1 MRVSKPH
8 EERKNE
14 ILDVSEKLFI
24 NNGYDKTSVNQIL
37 EKVGIAKGT
46 FYYYFKSKEE
56 VMDSIIE
63 RYNER
68 YLKIAQMNAADKT
81 LNIHERLLKTLMSIQ
96 VKENQDIEILNEIH
110 KPQNALMHQKMM
122 SLMVRGLTPIL
133 TDIVEDGIKEKI
145 FDTPYPQEVVEMI
158 IIYVNAAFD
167 EGIVEVSMDNIERK
181 IKAFITNIERLLGAE
196 KGSLSYILNLFEGN
210 K

>member
-68 YLKIAQMNAADKT
+68 YLKIAKMNAGDKT
-81 LNIHERLLKTLMSIQ
+81 LDVHERLLKTLMSIK
-96 VKENQDIEILNEIH
+96 VKEHGDIEILNELH

-122 SLMVRGLTPIL
+122 KLMVRGLTPIL
-133 TDIVEDGIKEKI
+133 TDIIEDGIEKRF
-145 FDTPYPQEVVEMI
+145 FDDYPY
-158 IIYVNAAFD
+158 
-167 EGIVEVSMDNIERK
+167 
-181 IKAFITNIERLLGAE
+181 
-196 KGSLSYILNLFEGN
+196 GSI
-210 K
+210 